1 MDEAGVRAVIAR
13 LTQTDGSPVV
23 VDAEIDNIVIDEG
36 WLAVV
41 LGPEDVARE
50 RLSLLHDHL
59 KAVYPD
65 VEIEI
70 RSGGRVFPGGYGLG
84 AKRPVIPVLGGKGG
98 AGKSTVAVNLGPT
111 LAALGFRVGT
121 LGGDLDGPVIP

>member
-23 VDAEIDNIVIDEG
+23 ADSEIDNVVIDEG

-50 RLSLLHDHL
+50 RLSLLHHHL
-59 KAVYPD
+59 RAVYPD
-65 VEIEI
+65 IEIEI
-70 RSGGRVFPGGYGLG
+70 RSGGRVFRGGGGVGGRRPLTPAVGGRGVGRTG
-84 AKRPVIPVLGGKGG
+84 AN
-98 AGKSTVAVNLGPT
+98 A
-111 LAALGFRVGT
+111 
-121 LGGDLDGPVIP
+121 